1 MLIKKLQHK
10 MTDLAQANL
19 LRKKWIGQSKTD
31 THQLISSSDHTI
43 SDNYT
48 LFCSNDYLGFAN
60 HPEILDSLRKGV
72 DLWGGGSGAS
82 HLISGHMAPHE
93 QLEKMLSQLFSQ
105 LIPDGKCL
113 TFSTG
118 YMANLAVM
126 TVLGDGDCEIFSDEL
141 NHASLIDGIR
151 LSKAQVSI
159 YKHRDYE
166 ALEKLLKQSNS
177 DMRLI
182 VSDGVFSMDG
192 DQADL
197 SSLCDLAVKYD
208 AWVVVDDAHGYGV
221 LGEEGLGSLEV
232 ASRLCDRIIL
242 IGTLGKA
249 AGLSGAFV
257 IAHQTIVDFIFQS
270 ARSYIYTT
278 AALPAISF
286 ALLTSLKLMHGAE
299 GKHRRAQLR
308 LLEEYL
314 RRRLS
319 TLAAEQQS
327 QFDVRLTKSL
337 SPIQGVIVGDAQRAI
352 DLSSGLHTLGF
363 RVPGIRPP
371 TVPAGTSRI
380 RLTLSADHTT
390 EDIDRFMGGLQMLFK
405 KMS

>member
-10 MTDLAQANL
+10 MADLAQANL
-19 LRKKWIGQSKTD
+19 LRKKWIAQSQTG
-31 THQLISSSDHTI
+31 TNQLISSIDDATSNNH
-43 SDNYT
+43 T

-60 HPEILDSLRKGV
+60 HPEILDALRKGV

-93 QLEKMLSQLFSQ
+93 QLEKMLGQLFSQ
-105 LIPDGKCL
+105 LIPDNRCL

-126 TVLGDGDCEIFSDEL
+126 TVLGDSDCEIFSDEL

-166 ALEKLLKQSNS
+166 DLEKLLKKNKS

-197 SSLCDLAVKYD
+197 SSLCDLAAKYD
-208 AWVVVDDAHGYGV
+208 AWIVVDDAHGYGV
-221 LGEEGLGSLEV
+221 LGEEGLGSLETT
-232 ASRLCDRIIL
+232 SKLCDRIIL

-257 IAHQTIVDFIFQS
+257 IAHKAIVDFIFQT

-286 ALLTSLKLMHGAE
+286 ALLTSLNLMHGAE

-314 RRRLS
+314 RRSLS
-319 TLAAEQQS
+319 TLAVEQQS
-327 QFDVRLTKSL
+327 QFDVRLTKSS
-337 SPIQGVIVGDAQRAI
+337 SPIQGVIVGDTQRAI

-371 TVPAGTSRI
+371 TVPVGTSRI

-390 EDIDRFMGGLQMLFK
+390 EDIDRLMEGLQMLFK